1 MSNIKDFRNPDTF
14 FGRFLCHFTLAFSA
28 CLTAQLVLLAIG
40 RFDIF
45 MSAIWSFSFSI
56 LFELIRVQITHPGTR
71 FWGSPFARSE
81 KS

>member
-14 FGRFLCHFTLAFSA
+14 FGQFLCHFTLAFSA
-28 CLTAQLVLLAIG
+28 CLTAQLVLLTIG

-56 LFELIRVQITHPGTR
+56 LFGLIRVQVTHPGTR